1 MDDVSRVSAQV
12 LQMSPRKLQDST
24 VTVTPA
30 PALEHFERKEHSQ
43 RKAEWHLDSLDNR
56 KGNEDGKFFYSLDGA
71 GVDIYIMDS
80 GIDDANTEFTGRVS
94 PGINFDPD
102 QPEDDTTDCNG
113 HGA

>member
-1 MDDVSRVSAQV
+1 MDDDSKVSAQV
-12 LQMSPRKLQDST
+12 LRMPPRKLQDST

-30 PALEHFERKEHSQ
+30 PEPEHSQ

-56 KGNEDGKFFYSLDGA
+56 KGNGDGKFFYSLDGA
-71 GVDIYIMDS
+71 GVDIYIKDS

-102 QPEDDTTDCNG
+102 QPEDDTADCNG